1 MQETFTPQLANKSSP
16 AFLEL
21 KNKVTTALDMV
32 YSEQYGSSFN
42 RIVINSFSQ
51 GSVVVDAEVI
61 FNDVTTLPNATSV
74 ASALATAS
82 SSSNFSLT
90 VNVSSISATAV
101 LAPTQ
106 TPTTVAPST
115 PLVNFTSPP
124 LTTAAPS
131 AAPNATAVSTA
142 APVPLTTTASIISTT
157 SNEGTLALKF
167 SIDQTFTADLSNSSS
182 TAYQTLA
189 AEVVKEL
196 NKVCTNLYGSSFV
209 RSVVNSFT
217 SGSVVAD
224 TTISFKDTSSVPSS
238 STATSQLS
246 SALTSNST
254 SLSVI
259 SGNLSN
265 SSSTAYQTLAAEVVK
280 ELNKVCTNL
289 YGSSFVRSVVNSFT
303 SGSVVADT
311 TISFKDTSSVPS
323 SSTATSQLSSA
334 LTSNSTSLSVIS
346 GNLSDSSSTAYKTL
360 AATVISE
367 VNKAAQKLYGSSF
380 LRSII
385 NKFTSGSVVADTTI
399 AFKDTSSVPSSSTAT
414 SQLSSALTSNSTSL
428 SVISGSVSI
437 NLSDSSS
444 TAYKTLAATVISEVN
459 KVAQKLYGSSFLRS
473 IINKFTI
480 NIHVKQSPS
489 AHNGL
494 FGLDS
499 TILLV
504 NLTSTPGN
512 GTSNPPITTM
522 SPVNATSPINM
533 TSPTINVT
541 SLPVNMTSPTHS
553 ARHWNINTTKHHNYK
568 LSNCNYNPNTY
579 HNRAHI

>member
-1 MQETFTPQLANKSSP
+1 MYGSSFVRSVNSFTSGSVVADTTIAFKDTSSVPSSSTATSQLSSALTSNSTSLSVISGSVSISNASTPPVTGTSTPPSITTTSSPTATTTPTPTTTEPTFKLGFKMQETFTPQLANKSSP

-254 SLSVI
+254 SLSLNKVCTNLYGSSFVRSVVNSFTSGSVVADTTI
-259 SGNLSN
+259 SFKDTSSVPSSSTATSQLSTDLSN

-323 SSTATSQLSSA
+323 SSTATSQLS
-334 LTSNSTSLSVIS
+334 
-346 GNLSDSSSTAYKTL
+346 NLSDSSSTAYKTL

-385 NKFTSGSVVADTTI
+385 NKFTQGSVKVDMTLVYTN
-399 AFKDTSSVPSSSTAT
+399 K
-414 SQLSSALTSNSTSL
+414 TSNSYS
-428 SVISGSVSI
+428 
-437 NLSDSSS
+437 
-444 TAYKTLAATVISEVN
+444 K
-459 KVAQKLYGSSFLRS
+459 
-473 IINKFTI
+473 I
-480 NIHVKQSPS
+480 NIHVKQSPRPTMGS
-489 AHNGL
+489 L
-494 FGLDS
+494 VVFSL
-499 TILLV
+499 TLLAV
-504 NLTSTPGN
+504 AL
-512 GTSNPPITTM
+512 M
-522 SPVNATSPINM
+522 M
-533 TSPTINVT
+533 TN
-541 SLPVNMTSPTHS
+541 
-553 ARHWNINTTKHHNYK
+553 
-568 LSNCNYNPNTY
+568 
-579 HNRAHI
+579 

>member
-254 SLSVI
+254 SLSQI
-259 SGNLSN
+259 S
-265 SSSTAYQTLAAEVVK
+265 QTHPQQHTRPWQQKWSKRYKL
-280 ELNKVCTNL
+280 
-289 YGSSFVRSVVNSFT
+289 SSFIKHSYFT
-303 SGSVVADT
+303 
-311 TISFKDTSSVPS
+311 
-323 SSTATSQLSSA
+323 
-334 LTSNSTSLSVIS
+334 
-346 GNLSDSSSTAYKTL
+346 
-360 AATVISE
+360 
-367 VNKAAQKLYGSSF
+367 AQQC
-380 LRSII
+380 I
-385 NKFTSGSVVADTTI
+385 NK
-399 AFKDTSSVPSSSTAT
+399 
-414 SQLSSALTSNSTSL
+414 QLYLPERY
-428 SVISGSVSI
+428 IR
-437 NLSDSSS
+437 
-444 TAYKTLAATVISEVN
+444 
-459 KVAQKLYGSSFLRS
+459 Q
-473 IINKFTI
+473 I

-494 FGLDS
+494 FGRVF
-499 TILLV
+499 T
-504 NLTSTPGN
+504 NTAGC
-512 GTSNPPITTM
+512 GTDDDN
-522 SPVNATSPINM
+522 
-533 TSPTINVT
+533 
-541 SLPVNMTSPTHS
+541 
-553 ARHWNINTTKHHNYK
+553 
-568 LSNCNYNPNTY
+568 
-579 HNRAHI
+579 